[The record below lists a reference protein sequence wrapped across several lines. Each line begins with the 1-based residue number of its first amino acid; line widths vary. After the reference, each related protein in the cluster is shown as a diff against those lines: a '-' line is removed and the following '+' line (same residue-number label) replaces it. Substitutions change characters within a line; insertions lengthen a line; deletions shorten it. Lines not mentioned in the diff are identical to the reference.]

1 MLEFLQTFFA
11 SKQFI
16 PHGHCYLWKPGLL
29 WLHIISDSL
38 IALAYYFISIT
49 LVYFVQKRRDL
60 PFKGIFLLFVA
71 FIVSCGI
78 THIMEVWTLWHPT
91 YWLSGFLKALSAL
104 ISVYTAIVLV
114 PIMPKA
120 LTLQSPAQL
129 EAANRKLEAEIRER
143 SRIEEK
149 LRSSQQMLQLVMDN
163 IPQFIFWKDRNS
175 VYLGCNRNNARIAGL
190 SNPLEIIG
198 KTDYDLP
205 WKKEEADFFR
215 EWDARVM
222 ETDTAE
228 YHIIEPLLEAD
239 GKQLW
244 LDTNKIPLHDSEGN
258 VIGILGTFEDI
269 TDRKQA
275 QEELRKS
282 RERFELAVLGSRD
295 GLWDWELQ
303 TNEVYLSP
311 RWKNILGFEDCEL
324 PNHFEAWEKRIHPDD
339 YDRVLASIKA
349 CLDNLTCHW
358 ESEYRLLH
366 KDGSYR
372 WVFARGAALFDA
384 DGKAYRMA
392 GSQTDIT
399 SRKQTEEALKKVKQ
413 ELEISVEERTAQL
426 RQAIEQL
433 QHHMQMLDLAN
444 DTIIIRDLN
453 GAIAYWNQGAERL
466 YGWTKQEAVGQ
477 CVQTLLQTLFPQ
489 PVEEVLAVCLSK
501 GHWEGELIQTKR
513 DGSQITVASRWT
525 LQRDEQNHPLAF
537 LEINNDITARKQAEA
552 SLRREQEFSRVVVEN
567 MSEGVVACDADG
579 ILTLFNRTV
588 REWHGVDCRAVPPE
602 EWASLYDLY
611 GADGVTPLP
620 TENIPLLRAFRGESV
635 REAAMAIVAKGQPPR
650 YVLVSG
656 DPLFDVTGRK
666 MGAAV
671 VMHDITE
678 RKQAEAALRQQ
689 AQIINQV
696 HDAVIATDLNGNVTS
711 WNQSAERLYGYTVQ
725 EAIGKHISFI
735 YPPDGYEF
743 LQQQVLKPL
752 QEKGTHEVEVKLRR
766 KSGEDFY
773 SHLGLSLFTDTQGE
787 LIGMIGWAMDITERK
802 RTEEALQES
811 YNLLRAVIETIPDH
825 VFVKDR
831 QGRFVMLNSNVA
843 RFLGKPMEEVIGKSD
858 AELWP
863 PEIARHIK
871 EKDLKIMTT
880 GVAETF
886 EEVVVVNKERSQTKL
901 TTKSPW
907 RDTEGNII
915 GVIGIARDITDRK
928 QAEEALRESEERLR
942 KVLENMPVM
951 MDALDE
957 NGNIIAWNKECERV
971 TGYSAAEIVDNPAAL
986 QLLYP
991 DATYLQEMLAKW
1003 NQTGHNYRN
1012 WEWDLVAKDGTVK
1025 TVAWSNISEQFPIQ
1039 GLAAWGIGVDV
1050 TERKRAEEALRESEA
1065 QYRRLIETAAEG
1077 IWILD
1082 AESKTTFANAKMAQM
1097 LGYTVEEMIGMPVFA
1112 FMDAPEQAITTQNLE
1127 RRRQGIAEQHDFKFR
1142 RKDGSKL
1149 WALISTNPIFDASGQ
1164 FVGVLGM
1171 ITDITE
1177 RKSAEEALL
1186 RISKAVESTS
1196 DAIVIADRKGKSI
1209 YHNPAFINLF
1219 EYTVEELNTVG
1230 GPSAIYTNPDVA
1242 AQVFDSLMRGH
1253 YWNGEIELCSKSDR
1267 IIPISLRADAIKDQT
1282 GRIIGLIGI
1291 HTDITQHKQAEEAL
1305 RRSEAQLRQKATQLE
1320 QALHELQ
1327 QTQAKLIH
1335 TEKMSSLGQLVAG
1348 VAHEINN
1355 PLNFIHGNL
1364 AHIHEYTQDLLKL
1377 IKLYQEYYPKPAA
1390 EIQVSA
1396 SSIELDFI
1404 EVDLP
1409 KILSSMKLGTD
1420 RIREIVLSLLIFSRV
1435 DQADMKWVDIHEGL
1449 DSTLLILDHRL
1460 KAKPN
1465 LPAIQLIKE
1474 YGDLPKVLCYP
1485 GQLNQVFMNILSNA
1499 IDAIEEDNKKRSLEE
1514 IKNNPSTIKIHT
1526 TVNDLNQV
1534 MIQIVDNG
1542 PGMSE
1547 EVQHRLFD
1555 LFFTTKAVGHGTG
1568 LGMAIS
1574 YQIVV
1579 EKHGGQ
1585 LQCISAP
1592 GQGTSFLIQ
1601 IPLQQPY

>member
-11 SKQFI
+11 SEQFI

-29 WLHIISDSL
+29 WLHIVSDSL
-38 IALAYYFISIT
+38 ITLAYYFISIT

-60 PFKGIFLLFVA
+60 PFKGIFLLFGA

-78 THIMEVWTLWHPT
+78 THMMEVWTLWHPT
-91 YWLSGFLKALSAL
+91 YWLSGSFKALSAL

-120 LTLQSPAQL
+120 LALQSPAQL

-163 IPQFIFWKDRNS
+163 IPQSIFWKDRNS
-175 VYLGCNRNNARIAGL
+175 VFLGCNRNFARIVEL

-198 KTDYDLP
+198 KTDYDLTS
-205 WKKEEADFFR
+205 KKEEADFFR

-222 ETDTAE
+222 GTDTPE
-228 YHIIEPLLEAD
+228 YHIIEPLRPAK

-269 TDRKQA
+269 TERKQA

-282 RERFELAVLGSRD
+282 RERFELAVLASRD

-311 RWKNILGFEDCEL
+311 RWKTILGFEDCEL
-324 PNHFEAWEKRIHPDD
+324 PNDFEAWEKRIHPDD

-349 CLDNLTCHW
+349 CLDNLSGHW

-372 WVFARGAALFDA
+372 WVFGRGAALFDA
-384 DGKAYRMA
+384 DGKPYRMA

-399 SRKQTEEALKKVKQ
+399 ERKQTEEALKKAHD
-413 ELEISVEERTAQL
+413 ELEIRVEKRTAQL
-426 RQAIEQL
+426 RQAMEQL

-444 DTIIIRDLN
+444 DAIVIRDLN
-453 GAIAYWNQGAERL
+453 SAIAYWNHGAERL
-466 YGWTKQEAVGQ
+466 YGWTKEEAVGQ
-477 CVQTLLQTLFPQ
+477 CLQMLLQTLFPQ

-525 LQRDEQNHPLAF
+525 LQRDEQGQPKAI
-537 LEINNDITARKQAEA
+537 LEINNDITSRKQAEA

-588 REWHGVDCRAVPPE
+588 RQWHGVDCRAVPPE
-602 EWASLYDLY
+602 EWTSLYDLY
-611 GADGVTPLP
+611 DADGVTPLP
-620 TENIPLLRAFRGESV
+620 TENIPLLRALRGESV
-635 REAAMAIVAKGQPPR
+635 REAAMAIVAKGQSPR
-650 YVLVSG
+650 YVLASG
-656 DPLFDVTGRK
+656 DPLFDVTGCK
-666 MGAAV
+666 MGAVV

-696 HDAVIATDLNGNVTS
+696 HDAVIATDLNGYVTS

-735 YPPDGYEF
+735 YPPDGYAF
-743 LQQQVLKPL
+743 LQQQVIKPL

-787 LIGMIGWAMDITERK
+787 LIGMIGSAMDITERK

-843 RFLGKPMEEVIGKSD
+843 RFLGKPMEELIGKSD

-863 PEIARHIK
+863 PETARHLR
-871 EKDLKIMTT
+871 EKDVKIMTT

-886 EEVVVVNKERSQTKL
+886 EEIVVFHNKVPRADL

-907 RDTEGNII
+907 RDREGNII
-915 GVIGIARDITDRK
+915 GVIGIARDITERK
-928 QAEEALRESEERLR
+928 QAEEALRESEQRLQ

-951 MDALDE
+951 MDAFDE

-971 TGYSAAEIVDNPAAL
+971 TGYSAAEIVNNPAAL

-991 DATYLQEMLAKW
+991 DATYLQQMLAKW

-1039 GLAAWGIGVDV
+1039 GWAAWGIGVDV

-1112 FMDAPEQAITTQNLE
+1112 FMDAPEQAMTAQNLE

-1149 WALISTNPIFDASGQ
+1149 WTLISTNPIFDDSGQ

-1171 ITDITE
+1171 ITDISE
-1177 RKSAEEALL
+1177 RKSTEEALL

-1196 DAIVIADRKGKSI
+1196 DAIAIADRKGRAI

-1219 EYTVEELNTVG
+1219 EYTVDELNAAG
-1230 GPSAIYTNPDVA
+1230 GPSAIYTNSVVA
-1242 AQVFDSLMRGH
+1242 AQVFDSLIRGH
-1253 YWNGEIELCSKSDR
+1253 YWHGEIELCSKSDR

-1282 GRIIGLIGI
+1282 GKIIGLVGI
-1291 HTDITQHKQAEEAL
+1291 HTDITQHKQAQEAL
-1305 RRSEAQLRQKATQLE
+1305 RRSEAQLRQKATELE
-1320 QALHELQ
+1320 QALQELQ

-1364 AHIHEYTQDLLKL
+1364 AHIDEYAQDLLKL
-1377 IKLYQEYYPKPAA
+1377 IQLYQEYYPEPAA

-1435 DQADMKWVDIHEGL
+1435 DQAEMKWVDIHEGL

-1465 LPAIQLIKE
+1465 HPAIQLIKE

-1499 IDAIEEDNKKRSLEE
+1499 LDAIEEDNKKRSVEE
-1514 IKNNPSTIKIHT
+1514 SENNPSTIQIRTEVKDT
-1526 TVNDLNQV
+1526 NQV
-1534 MIQIVDNG
+1534 MIQIIDNG

-1555 LFFTTKAVGHGTG
+1555 LFFTTKPVGRGTG

-1592 GQGTSFLIQ
+1592 GQGTAFLIQ